1 MNMRNAEGVA
11 GRGSF
16 SMLGRGNI
24 KTMMTQPGSWIG
36 AARLACA
43 ALLWLSASSGAYSQG
58 ATPFGRLAGQWSGK
72 GTIELSN
79 GTREPIRCRAVYDVL
94 DAQKKLQLSIRC
106 ASESYSFE
114 LLSSVTYAAGAV
126 TGTWIETTRN
136 MGGTI
141 SGKASGDNFH
151 VTAVSPAFTAGLTLT
166 THGDRQS
173 VVIQPE
179 DAKASVKRAAFS
191 LQRN

>member
-1 MNMRNAEGVA
+1 
-11 GRGSF
+11 
-16 SMLGRGNI
+16 MLCNS
-24 KTMMTQPGSWIG
+24 KTAMAQSRSWIG
-36 AARLACA
+36 AARLACLA
-43 ALLWLSASSGAYSQG
+43 VLLWLCATSDGFSQS
-58 ATPFGRLAGQWSGK
+58 TPFDRLAGQWSGK
-72 GTIELSN
+72 GTIELSD

-94 DAQKKLQLSIRC
+94 AAQKNLQLSIRC

-126 TGTWIETTRN
+126 TGTWTETTRN

-179 DAKASVKRAAFS
+179 DPHASVKRAAFS
-191 LQRN
+191 LQRNGS